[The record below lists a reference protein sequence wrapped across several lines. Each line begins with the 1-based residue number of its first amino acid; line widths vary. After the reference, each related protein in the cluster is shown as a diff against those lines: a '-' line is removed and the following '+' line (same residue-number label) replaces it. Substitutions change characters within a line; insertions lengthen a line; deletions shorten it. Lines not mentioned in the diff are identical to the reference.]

1 MGVCVVNHEN
11 RIFSWKGIPRSSR
24 IIIITTM
31 IIVVLITPNLAEGY
45 YESSWEQVEKSS
57 ENNYNSAIIDEN
69 GDAWVFGDNGEIVLG
84 NNQESA
90 AYPSGMCAERVAI
103 WKAGSMYPEMIIKK
117 LAISASSVTST
128 VDKPVGPCG
137 ACRQTLSEYEINQK
151 SPFPVIFM
159 GEVGE
164 VVKTESLLSLLPFSF
179 DSSYL

>member
-1 MGVCVVNHEN
+1 MKKIEV
-11 RIFSWKGIPRSSR
+11 SAS
-24 IIIITTM
+24 
-31 IIVVLITPNLAEGY
+31 AEIY
-45 YESSWEQVEKSS
+45 KDVSELSS
-57 ENNYNSAIIDEN
+57 EDKMLMEKAIEIRKTAYAPYSKFNVGAALLLENNE
-69 GDAWVFGDNGEIVLG
+69 VVLG

-103 WKAGSMYPEMIIKK
+103 WKAGSSFPGIKIKK
-117 LAISASSVTST
+117 LAISASSSITK

-151 SPFPVIFM
+151 QPFPVIFM

-164 VVKTESLLSLLPFSF
+164 IVKTESLLSLLPFSF